1 MTLLP
6 LHILAGTAGLVSG
19 AVALYASK
27 GGKLHRKSGMLFVY
41 AMLVMSGSAA
51 VLAMTLKPNGA
62 NVLQGVLTFYLV
74 VTGLLTVRR
83 RPAGFHWIDLAAMLV
98 ALAVGVTHFTFAF
111 EALNSVTGKKYGYPP
126 PLYFI
131 FGSLALFAASGDTRM
146 MISRGLEGSRRLAR
160 HLWRM
165 TFALFIATSSFFL
178 GQAKVF
184 PKALR
189 ITPLLLILALLP
201 LAVMVYWL
209 VRVSS
214 KGREVVVLQGDTGN
228 S

>member
-6 LHILAGTAGLVSG
+6 LHILAGSVGLVSG

-51 VLAMTLKPNGA
+51 VLALTLKPNGA

-83 RPAGFHWIDLAAMLV
+83 RPASFHWIDLAAMLV
-98 ALAVGVTHFTFAF
+98 ALAVGIAHMTFAF
-111 EALNSVTGKKYGYPP
+111 EALNSATGKKYGYPP
-126 PLYFI
+126 PLFFI

-146 MISRGLEGSRRLAR
+146 MISQRLEGPRRLAR

-165 TFALFIATSSFFL
+165 TFAMFIATSSFFL

-201 LAVMVYWL
+201 LVLMVYWL
-209 VRVSS
+209 ARVSS
-214 KGREVVVLQGDTGN
+214 RGRQAAVPQG
-228 S
+228 